1 MKKSSDPL
9 RHHPSLLYLRDSL
22 LVKDPVAKSAGED
35 FLTKVILLSTM
46 SVRLPPDRLVCTEDA
61 ARLIGVEPDV
71 FDRMAYKA
79 KIKPRYVSQ
88 QASYWVAR
96 DVYSLVD

>member
-1 MKKSSDPL
+1 
-9 RHHPSLLYLRDSL
+9 
-22 LVKDPVAKSAGED
+22 
-35 FLTKVILLSTM
+35 
-46 SVRLPPDRLVCTEDA
+46 LVCTEDA
-61 ARLIGVEPDV
+61 ARLIGVEPGD

-79 KIKPRYVSQ
+79 KIKPRYVSK